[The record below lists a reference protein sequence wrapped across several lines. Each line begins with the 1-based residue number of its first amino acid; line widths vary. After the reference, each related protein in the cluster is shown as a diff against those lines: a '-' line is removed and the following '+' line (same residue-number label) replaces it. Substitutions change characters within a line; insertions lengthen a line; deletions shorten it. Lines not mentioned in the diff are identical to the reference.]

1 MVFVAMPPRILDRLM
16 NENTL
21 SDELCSAAA
30 SFAQSSLKARLDGE
44 SMVYLLHAATAL
56 ELLAKS
62 FLASI
67 HGSLIAA
74 DDFDS
79 LLHGCSQSRHARKP
93 RSRMR
98 TITIV
103 EALKRAGQVLPAI
116 DNLRQSLQ
124 LLADVR
130 NGVVHAGQLERGADK
145 AVLVPFLRACD
156 HLITGMAEGDRE
168 RLWGELL
175 SMVDARLSDSSKA
188 AELAATDALT
198 AARLAFDRR
207 YGSLDNAVRDAVLSG
222 VESAYD
228 VTKYEEDLVDC
239 PACSRRAITHGSYDV
254 EWEADWDVADGEAY
268 VAGVYPVV
276 TYAPG
281 HLACRVCGLELDG
294 EEELG
299 AAGVPAAWQIED
311 AAAADFYEA
320 DDDDWR

>member
-1 MVFVAMPPRILDRLM
+1 MD
-16 NENTL
+16 ENTL

-30 SFAQSSLKARLDGE
+30 SFAQSSLRARLDGE

-67 HGSLIAA
+67 HGSLIAG

-98 TITIV
+98 TITIG
-103 EALKRAGQVLPAI
+103 EALKRVGQVLPPI

-130 NGVVHAGQLERGADK
+130 NGVVHAGQLEQGAEE
-145 AVLVPFLRACD
+145 AVLVPFLKACD
-156 HLITGMAEGDRE
+156 YLVGGMAESDRE
-168 RLWGELL
+168 RLWGDLL
-175 SMVDARLSDSSKA
+175 SMVDARLSESIKA
-188 AELAATDALT
+188 AELATTEALT
-198 AARLAFDRR
+198 VAHLAFDRR
-207 YGSLDNAVRDAVLSG
+207 YGSLDSTVRDAVLSG

-239 PACSRRAITHGSYDV
+239 PACSRRALTRGSYDV
-254 EWEADWDVADGEAY
+254 EWEADYDVADGEGY
-268 VAGVYPVV
+268 IAGVYPVV
-276 TYAPG
+276 TYSPG
-281 HLACRVCGLELDG
+281 HLDCRVCGLELDG
-294 EEELG
+294 EEQLS
-299 AAGVPAAWQIED
+299 AAGVPASWQIED
-311 AAAADFYEA
+311 AEPQDFYDA
-320 DDDDWR
+320 DEDDWR